1 VYDVGR
7 HFEDEYN
14 KRNSH
19 LTNPTANVV
28 GLQESL
34 PMVTTFG
41 LPMESNQWENCE
53 RTHSEPEFDRN
64 FKSNNSLYT
73 IRSGRVAKPP
83 KSYGSLKRT

>member
-1 VYDVGR
+1 MYDFGR
-7 HFEDEYN
+7 HFEDESN

-41 LPMESNQWENCE
+41 KLWYIWFTNGNKTYQQ
-53 RTHSEPEFDRN
+53 
-64 FKSNNSLYT
+64 
-73 IRSGRVAKPP
+73 
-83 KSYGSLKRT
+83 